1 MGYAKHIGRVGAL
14 AVTLGVGV
22 AMATTP
28 GVALADPSGSS
39 STGDSSSTS
48 ASSSANTS
56 SSTSKTSST
65 DKTEKGSADSDDA
78 DSSASDPTS
87 ASDSANESTTTA
99 DDTEGA
105 DEPATEPDEDTP
117 SADTPPAKGDNETQ
131 DPATDEPVKHK
142 TSKPAPSAHVNNVPD
157 ASDDV
162 ESTVAAAT
170 QLSEKKSP
178 TQSIAGTDDS
188 SVTARTA
195 VMTTAATT
203 FADISAPAAAAV
215 PQPRPTLVSVVTDFV
230 AAVLQPLL
238 SWGTGSPIQL
248 PVLFG
253 MLSAVRDELERALF
267 RRTAP
272 VASQQ
277 DVVQLVDPT
286 TQHVLVVGVDGT
298 NLSRV
303 LADPTNENFFELMN
317 TSTNSAPTI
326 VGHTTISNPSWT
338 SILTGAWDNK
348 TGVINNVFTPWTYDK
363 WPTVFNQLETFDSD
377 IETKSISDWDVI
389 AADTA
394 AGSVGAD
401 HVVYFSQIPGDT
413 NWSLTDAAV
422 TAEAVKS
429 IEGTAT
435 GYEDVPNFLFTY
447 LVQVDEVG
455 HQFGGASP
463 EYKEAIER
471 TDDNLGA
478 ILDAVAA
485 REGATGEDWTVIVVT
500 DHGHQPQK
508 GFGHG
513 FQTPDETATFV
524 IADGPDFGN
533 GFINTDYEIVDVTPT
548 VLNLFGAP
556 QGTNLD
562 GVPLQSLGPGI
573 DPGDQEDLHNA
584 LLAQLAEN
592 HSPDFFTNV
601 ALSARTI
608 FAFIPY
614 YVYNAGL
621 PAPIS
626 TVLYVATNVPA
637 QIVAFLTGVHGASI
651 FPLLPPPP
659 PSSVIPEQDS
669 TTVLVLRQDCSDG
682 SALAACIAS

>member
-28 GVALADPSGSS
+28 GIAFASPSDAS
-39 STGDSSSTS
+39 STGDSTSTS
-48 ASSSANTS
+48 ADTS
-56 SSTSKTSST
+56 STTNKTSST
-65 DKTEKGSADSDDA
+65 PKTDKTSTDSDDA
-78 DSSASDPTS
+78 DSPAPDVKSASEP
-87 ASDSANESTTTA
+87 ANESATA
-99 DDTEGA
+99 P
-105 DEPATEPDEDTP
+105 DEEPPAEPDEETP
-117 SADTPPAKGDNETQ
+117 ALTKDDNESEKL
-131 DPATDEPVKHK
+131 ATDEPVKHK
-142 TSKPAPSAHVNNVPD
+142 TSKPSPSTHINTVV
-157 ASDDV
+157 DV
-162 ESTVAAAT
+162 AGEADSSIAT
-170 QLSEKKSP
+170 TTKLSEQKPP
-178 TQSIAGTDDS
+178 TLSFAAKDENTP
-188 SVTARTA
+188 TARTA
-195 VMTTAATT
+195 VITTAATT
-203 FADISAPAAAAV
+203 FTTFSTPVAPVV

-230 AAVLQPLL
+230 AAVLNPLL
-238 SWGTGSPIQL
+238 NWGAGSPIQL
-248 PVLFG
+248 PVLWG

-267 RRTAP
+267 RRTTP
-272 VASQQ
+272 VASQPT
-277 DVVQLVDPT
+277 VSALVDPT
-286 TQHVLVVGVDGT
+286 TQHVLVVGIDGT

-303 LADPTNENFFELMN
+303 MADPTNENFFELMN
-317 TSTNSAPTI
+317 TSTNSAPSI

-338 SILTGAWDNK
+338 AILTGAWDNK

-363 WPTVFNQLETFDSD
+363 WPTVFNQLEAFDPD

-394 AGSVGAD
+394 AGSAPAD
-401 HVVYFSQIPGDT
+401 EVVYFSQIPGDT

-429 IEGTAT
+429 IQGTAE

-447 LVQVDEVG
+447 LVQVDENG
-455 HQFGGASP
+455 HQFGGASQQ
-463 EYKEAIER
+463 YKEAIQR

-533 GFINTDYEIVDVTPT
+533 GYINTDYEIVDVTPT
-548 VLNLFGAP
+548 VLSLFGAP

-584 LLAQLAEN
+584 LKAQLASN
-592 HSPDFFTNV
+592 HSPDFFTNA

-608 FAFIPY
+608 FATIPY
-614 YVYNAGL
+614 LVYNAGL

-669 TTVLVLRQDCSDG
+669 TTVLVLRHDCGDG
-682 SALAACIAS
+682 STLAAACIAS